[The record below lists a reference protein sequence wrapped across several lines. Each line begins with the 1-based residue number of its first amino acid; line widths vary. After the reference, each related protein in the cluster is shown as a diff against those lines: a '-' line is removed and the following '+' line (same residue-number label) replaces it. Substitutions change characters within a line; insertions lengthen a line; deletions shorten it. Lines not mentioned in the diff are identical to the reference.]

1 MIAMPLRNVNA
12 ETGILHVGYCDNVG
26 ELQKCHNKQF
36 VMISN
41 SYVWDYWD
49 EMLCVP
55 LVLTAKGR
63 GVGFTQPFPPIQG
76 SLDNMT
82 LLPVRCHI
90 IRGSLY

>member
-41 SYVWDYWD
+41 S
-49 EMLCVP
+49 L
-55 LVLTAKGR
+55 G
-63 GVGFTQPFPPIQG
+63 
-76 SLDNMT
+76 
-82 LLPVRCHI
+82 LL
-90 IRGSLY
+90 G